1 MLNAIKFI
9 IFRDDK
15 PNVVLSGLS
24 QYKKSIIDQRT
35 DNSTDIDALMCKE
48 YLLLSLLYFIELALR
63 LTRDSVLLI
72 SFLLFL

>member
-48 YLLLSLLYFIELALR
+48 YLLLSYYIL
-63 LTRDSVLLI
+63 
-72 SFLLFL
+72 